1 VFLPSFGAR
10 ASPSPGNALA
20 GACGGGPASPLGR
33 DRSQA
38 HRKVRTE
45 SFKHCRGGVVRL
57 RWDMDDC
64 GVVACRTQG
73 TGEQPWPMRLARV
86 GTQIDSA
93 RRAKL
98 CMAGWPPSSL
108 KQDDFFHCGRDLAA
122 CQRRA
127 SPLSRGLNMG
137 AFKRATVFS
146 SPSRCSRDVML
157 CICYGCRLTL
167 TSLRQD
173 QQLSILINVW
183 HLVKSPFGILLR
195 YSGPGQ
201 FFFFF

>member
-1 VFLPSFGAR
+1 
-10 ASPSPGNALA
+10 
-20 GACGGGPASPLGR
+20 
-33 DRSQA
+33 
-38 HRKVRTE
+38 
-45 SFKHCRGGVVRL
+45 
-57 RWDMDDC
+57 
-64 GVVACRTQG
+64 
-73 TGEQPWPMRLARV
+73 
-86 GTQIDSA
+86 
-93 RRAKL
+93 
-98 CMAGWPPSSL
+98 MAGWPPSSL

-201 FFFFF
+201 FFLMQRTKGSLISERGIVHTHTPAFQEEPQPTSSAGGPSGTVWRPRPAHAVEASSSPA